1 MAIDPVMAAVLD
13 AFPVLFDDLTAIP
26 AHEVRAAFESREPL
40 PGEEVASV
48 EDLAVPG
55 PAGDVPV
62 RVYRPAGAAEPA
74 PVVVYFHGGG
84 WVLGSIAT
92 HDGSCRA
99 LANRTDAVVVSVDY
113 RLAPEHPYPAA
124 LDDCFA
130 ATAWVASHAVDLGVD
145 PGRLAVAGDSAGGN
159 LAAAVSLLAR
169 DRGGPD
175 IAFQSL
181 VYPVTDLEPDRW
193 PSMAANADGPLL
205 TRAAMDW
212 FIGHYVGDPP
222 PLEDPLA
229 APIRA
234 ADLSGLP
241 PAHVSTAGHDPLRD
255 EGAAYAVAL
264 AAAGVPAA
272 HDDFPTLIH
281 GFVGFADVVP
291 AAGEARD
298 AIAVALREG
307 LGDDR

>member
-13 AFPVLFDDLTAIP
+13 AFPVLFDDLTAMP
-26 AHEVRAAFESREPL
+26 AHEVRAAFESREPT
-40 PGEEVASV
+40 PGEDVASV
-48 EDLAVPG
+48 EDLEVPG
-55 PAGDVPV
+55 PAGNVPV
-62 RVYRPAGAAEPA
+62 RVYRPDGTTEPA

-99 LANRTDAVVVSVDY
+99 FANRTGAVVASVGY

-130 ATAWVASHAVDLGVD
+130 ATCWVAAHADDLGVD
-145 PGRLAVAGDSAGGN
+145 PDRLAVAGDSAGGN
-159 LAAAVSLLAR
+159 LAAAVCLTAR
-169 DRGGPD
+169 DRGGPT

-181 VYPVTDLEPDRW
+181 VYPATDLEPDRW

-212 FIGHYVGDPP
+212 FIGHYAGDPP
-222 PLEDPLA
+222 PLGDALA

-234 ADLSGLP
+234 DDLSGP
-241 PAHVSTAGHDPLRD
+241 RVDRRPR
-255 EGAAYAVAL
+255 
-264 AAAGVPAA
+264 
-272 HDDFPTLIH
+272 
-281 GFVGFADVVP
+281 P
-291 AAGEARD
+291 AAGRGRRLRRGAGRRRGARGTRRLPD
-298 AIAVALREG
+298 AHPRLRRLRRRG
-307 LGDDR
+307 PRRRRGA

>member
-26 AHEVRAAFESREPL
+26 AHEVRAAFESREPA
-40 PGEEVASV
+40 PGEDVASV
-48 EDLAVPG
+48 EDLEVPG
-55 PAGDVPV
+55 PAGNVPV
-62 RVYRPAGAAEPA
+62 RVYRPDGTTEPA

-99 LANRTDAVVVSVDY
+99 LANRTGAVVASVGY

-130 ATAWVASHAVDLGVD
+130 ATCWVAAHADDLGVD

-159 LAAAVSLLAR
+159 LAAAVCLAAR
-169 DRGGPD
+169 DRGGPT
-175 IAFQSL
+175 IAFQTL

-212 FIGHYVGDPP
+212 FIGHYAGDPP
-222 PLEDPLA
+222 PLDDALA

-241 PAHVSTAGHDPLRD
+241 PAHVSTAGHDPLQD
-255 EGAAYAVAL
+255 EGAAYAEAL
-264 AAAGVPAA
+264 AAAGVPVA

-298 AIAVALREG
+298 AIAAALREG
-307 LGDDR
+307 LG

>member
-26 AHEVRAAFESREPL
+26 AHEVRAAFESREPA
-40 PGEEVASV
+40 PGEDVASV
-48 EDLAVPG
+48 EDLEVPG
-55 PAGDVPV
+55 PAGNVPV
-62 RVYRPAGAAEPA
+62 RVYRPDGTTEPA

-99 LANRTDAVVVSVDY
+99 LANRTGAVVASVGY

-130 ATAWVASHAVDLGVD
+130 VTCWVAAHADDLGVD

-159 LAAAVSLLAR
+159 LAAAVCLAAR
-169 DRGGPD
+169 DRGGPT
-175 IAFQSL
+175 IAFQTL

-212 FIGHYVGDPP
+212 FIGHYAGDPP
-222 PLEDPLA
+222 PLDDALA

-241 PAHVSTAGHDPLRD
+241 PAHVSTAGHDPLQD
-255 EGAAYAVAL
+255 EGAAYAEAL
-264 AAAGVPAA
+264 AAAGVPVA

-298 AIAVALREG
+298 AIAAALREG
-307 LGDDR
+307 LG

>member
-13 AFPVLFDDLTAIP
+13 AFPVLFDDLTTIP
-26 AHEVRAAFESREPL
+26 AHEVRAAFESREPT
-40 PGEEVASV
+40 PGEDVASV
-48 EDLAVPG
+48 EDLEVPG
-55 PAGDVPV
+55 PAGNVPV
-62 RVYRPAGAAEPA
+62 RVYRPDGASEPA

-99 LANRTDAVVVSVDY
+99 LANRTGAVVASVGY

-130 ATAWVASHAVDLGVD
+130 ATCWVAAHADDLGVD

-159 LAAAVSLLAR
+159 LAAAVCLAAR
-169 DRGGPD
+169 DRGGPT
-175 IAFQSL
+175 IAFQTL

-193 PSMAANADGPLL
+193 PSMTANADGPLL

-212 FIGHYVGDPP
+212 FIGHYAGDPP
-222 PLEDPLA
+222 PLDDALA

-241 PAHVSTAGHDPLRD
+241 PAHVSTAGHDPLQD
-255 EGAAYAVAL
+255 EGAAYAEAL
-264 AAAGVPAA
+264 AAAGVPVA

-298 AIAVALREG
+298 AIAAALREG
-307 LGDDR
+307 LG

>member
-26 AHEVRAAFESREPL
+26 AHEVRAAFESREPA
-40 PGEEVASV
+40 PGEDVASV
-48 EDLAVPG
+48 EDLEVPG
-55 PAGDVPV
+55 PAGNVPV
-62 RVYRPAGAAEPA
+62 RVYRPDGASEPA

-99 LANRTDAVVVSVDY
+99 LANRTGAVVASVGY

-130 ATAWVASHAVDLGVD
+130 ATCWVAAHADDLGVD

-159 LAAAVSLLAR
+159 LAAAVCLAAR
-169 DRGGPD
+169 DRGGPT
-175 IAFQSL
+175 IAFQTL

-212 FIGHYVGDPP
+212 FIGHYAGDPP
-222 PLEDPLA
+222 PLDDALA

-241 PAHVSTAGHDPLRD
+241 PAHVSTAGHDPLQD
-255 EGAAYAVAL
+255 EGAAYAEAL
-264 AAAGVPAA
+264 AAAGVPVA

-298 AIAVALREG
+298 AIAAALREG
-307 LGDDR
+307 LG